1 MKSTIKILALAVC
14 ALVASS
20 CSIVKGLRADGKS
33 GPNIFS
39 FEKQEHDTIAIGNE
53 VFRFPVAQKQVDWID
68 TTYFYPKAHP
78 CDSMTFGEAFAK
90 ESSTQGIV
98 IIHNDSIVYERYWG
112 EFSA

>member
-1 MKSTIKILALAVC
+1 MNMKSTIKILALAVC

-53 VFRFPVAQKQVDWID
+53 VFRFRTPFSIKTEWATHNALYALGIRREQTKDLDLNYPQKVWERLA
-68 TTYFYPKAHP
+68 YPFVG
-78 CDSMTFGEAFAK
+78 C
-90 ESSTQGIV
+90 IV
-98 IIHNDSIVYERYWG
+98 WLFIK
-112 EFSA
+112 